1 MKGNDFG
8 GRMSVRLSGGGFLSL
23 RGTFSVQRGRQ
34 SNEAITNQDGSTD
47 RIGTP
52 TSPRANVVFADSGI
66 DFDALMTAPR
76 QNIVITEEFTG
87 VTHHYISAFFTGDSD
102 NNRINGEVSGLT
114 IVAADYRSTGG

>member
-76 QNIVITEEFTG
+76 QNIVVTEEFTG
-87 VTHHYISAFFTGDSD
+87 VTHHYISAFFAGDSD